1 LLVRSALG
9 NDLSKLNL
17 IGLIGCA
24 ILLGT
29 AQAHATTYT
38 YTGNNFTTIT
48 DNTDPTGAYTTSMSV
63 TGSFTV
69 ANPLPNFFSGLITP
83 TSFSFSDGR
92 NTITNSNAGIAGT
105 FFDVF
110 TNGTGAV
117 INWDISVTMPNTN
130 FVTGLGPTD
139 QIQTQNTVSFPPPL
153 LLPMVVQS
161 DIGSIDDCTASVIDT
176 TSFTTRC
183 IQDSKDSGEVDG
195 NPGTWA
201 IGATAAATPLPA
213 ALPLFATGIGAL
225 GLLGW
230 RRKRKA
236 RAAI

>member
-1 LLVRSALG
+1 M
-9 NDLSKLNL
+9 SKLNL

-29 AQAHATTYT
+29 PQAHATTYT
-38 YTGNNFTTIT
+38 YTGNDFPQSGIT
-48 DNTDPTGAYTTSMSV
+48 DNTPPDGTYTTSMSV

-69 ANPLPNFFSGLITP
+69 ANPLPNFFSGFITP

-92 NTITNSNAGIAGT
+92 NTITNSNAGIIGT

-110 TNGTGAV
+110 TNGSGAI
-117 INWDISVTMPNTN
+117 INWNISVTMPDTN
-130 FVTGLGPTD
+130 FVTGLGPTNR
-139 QIQTQNTVSFPPPL
+139 IQTQNTSTFVTMPV
-153 LLPMVVQS
+153 PMTIIVQS
-161 DIGSIDDCTASVIDT
+161 DIGSIDDCTAAVLDT
-176 TSFTTRC
+176 TTLNTRC

-195 NPGTWA
+195 NPGTWTTGA
-201 IGATAAATPLPA
+201 ISAATPLPA
-213 ALPLFATGIGAL
+213 ALPLFATGLGGL

-236 RAAI
+236 QVVNHNLAN